1 MQTATQSTPAHPHDL
16 TQAASVANGT
26 SPGQAGAHP
35 LRKIIGMVGVAIF
48 VFLAFTTYSVQ
59 KSVQTSQKQAAI
71 KDLYFPV
78 LEGVDANIVRLD
90 KMEERFLQAVMTAEH
105 DPIDEAASL
114 YTAGDKAF
122 EDMIQQYPQREQEIA
137 ALRAEFKH
145 YNACAAS
152 TSVALMAQKGGDAK
166 GMNLAL
172 SELRQHIKAF
182 RASSYANFVQTLA
195 ESQAAVK
202 VNLYMGIALGLMN
215 LAFMAV
221 LVFFIRNNVK
231 MMSVI
236 AEQNATLE
244 NRVAERTAQLS
255 QKTNDINAMLH
266 NMSLGVCTV
275 VPGNTLHPEYS
286 SYMNAIFG
294 GDTLAGQGVLE
305 RLFARASLGVDA
317 KDQVE
322 TALAS
327 IIGEDT
333 MMFDCNGHLLARD
346 MQIVDGDGKAKMLQM
361 DWSPIVSEQDVVEK
375 VLLIVQD
382 VTHLRALELASAQQK
397 EELDL
402 ISQILKISIG
412 KFNDFLDS
420 AKQLAA
426 DNRRVVSET
435 PGRDPEAIAALFR
448 NMHTI
453 KGNART
459 YEFRLITDAA
469 HAAEQEYDLLRKNA
483 DRPWNTETLL
493 RELGAVEDA
502 IARYQDVNE
511 DKLGRKG
518 RAADLLTTRG
528 VFVSHDAIADLKA
541 VAATLENAGAG
552 PDLDA
557 LNKKLAQLGLIPLE
571 RIVSGAVDSLSSLAK
586 ELEKPTPRSELVN
599 GDRAFSS
606 PFAEALKSALM
617 HIVRNALDHGI
628 ESPLER
634 TRAHKPEQGQLNF
647 VCEHHGGADGH
658 TAELHVFDD
667 GRGLALHKLLQKGV
681 ACGMFAPGAQPTP
694 EAIAE
699 LVFHSG
705 LSTAE
710 ALTQVSG
717 RGVGMDAARAFLTEQ
732 GGGIRIELDEVA
744 AASGAAVRVPGFTP
758 FRFVITLPAAAFSN

>member
-1 MQTATQSTPAHPHDL
+1 MHAETYTTPAPHRDL
-16 TQAASVANGT
+16 TKAPSVASEPT
-26 SPGQAGAHP
+26 QASTQP
-35 LRKIIGMVGVAIF
+35 MRKIIVMVGVAIF

-59 KSVQTSQKQAAI
+59 KSIQTSQKQAAI

-78 LEGVDANIVRLD
+78 LERVDANIVRLD
-90 KMEERFLQAVMTAEH
+90 KMEERFLQAVMTGER
-105 DPIDEAASL
+105 DPIDEAANL
-114 YTAGDKAF
+114 YAAGDKAF
-122 EDMIQQYPQREQEIA
+122 EDMLERYPQRAQDIA
-137 ALRAEFKH
+137 KLRAEFQH
-145 YNACAAS
+145 YNAFAAT
-152 TSVALMAQKGGDAK
+152 TSAALMAQKGGDAK

-172 SELRQHIKAF
+172 SDLRQHIKAF
-182 RASSYANFVQTLA
+182 RESSYANFLQTLE

-202 VNLYMGIALGLMN
+202 FNLYMGIALGLMN

-221 LVFFIRNNVK
+221 LVFFIRNNVR
-231 MMSVI
+231 MMTVI

-255 QKTNDINAMLH
+255 QKTSDINAMLH

-286 SYMNAIFG
+286 SHMHSIFG
-294 GDTLAGQGVLE
+294 SDSLDGQDVLE
-305 RLFARASLGVDA
+305 RLFAISNLGVDA
-317 KDQVE
+317 KDQVA
-322 TALAS
+322 TALGS
-327 IIGEDT
+327 IIGEDN
-333 MMFDCNGHLLARD
+333 MMFDCNGHLLVRE
-346 MQIVDGDGKAKMLQM
+346 MQIEGSDGRAKMLQM
-361 DWSPIVSEQDVVEK
+361 DWSPIVSDQDVVEK

-382 VTHLRALELASAQQK
+382 VTHLRELELASAHQK

-412 KFNDFLDS
+412 KFNDFLDN
-420 AKQLAA
+420 AKKLAA
-426 DNRRVVSET
+426 DNRRVILQS
-435 PGRDPEAIAALFR
+435 PGRDPQAITALFR

-469 HAAEQEYDLLRKNA
+469 HAAEQEYDRLRKDEEA
-483 DRPWNTETLL
+483 AWSSEALL
-493 RELGAVEDA
+493 DELGAVEAA
-502 IARYQDVNE
+502 IARYQEVSE

-518 RAADLLTTRG
+518 RASDLLTTRG

-541 VAATLENAGAG
+541 LAATLEKSGT
-552 PDLDA
+552 DLTA
-557 LNKKLAQLGLIPLE
+557 LTKGLDRLGLIPLE
-571 RIVSGAVDSLSSLAK
+571 RIVSGSVDSIASLAK
-586 ELEKPTPRSELVN
+586 ELEKPTPRAQLLG
-599 GDRAFSS
+599 GDMALNSAFS
-606 PFAEALKSALM
+606 EALKSALM

-634 TRAHKPEQGQLNF
+634 IQAHKHAQGQLHF
-647 VCEHHGGADGH
+647 VCTRQGDD
-658 TAELHVFDD
+658 TAELQVFDD

-681 ACGMFAPGAQPTP
+681 ACGMFAPHAQPTP

-732 GGGIRIELDEVA
+732 GGSIRVA
-744 AASGAAVRVPGFTP
+744 LNAATPGVDAQAIGFTP
-758 FRFVITLPAAAFSN
+758 FKFVIELPPCAFTH